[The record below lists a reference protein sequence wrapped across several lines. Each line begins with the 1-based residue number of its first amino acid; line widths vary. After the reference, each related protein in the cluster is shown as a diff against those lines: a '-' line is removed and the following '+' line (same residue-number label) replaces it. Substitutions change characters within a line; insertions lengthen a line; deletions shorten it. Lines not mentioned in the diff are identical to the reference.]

1 MLARED
7 VPSFNCCTSFDFVP
21 RRARLF
27 SLMALVALCVTGCG
41 STTGIVPVGPNT
53 YALSEMR
60 APVLGG
66 GEEARRIVMAKA
78 IEFCQE
84 QGLVFVPLDL
94 RPDGDPRTPYY
105 PTAFDATF
113 QCVAPKGGPAGGAG
127 LQTGP

>member
-1 MLARED
+1 MRARED
-7 VPSFNCCTSFDFVP
+7 APSFHSCSPFHVFP
-21 RRARLF
+21 RRMRVL

-41 STTGIVPVGPNT
+41 STTGIVPVGPDT

-66 GEEARRIVMAKA
+66 GLEARRIVMAKA
-78 IEFCQE
+78 IEFCQ
-84 QGLVFVPLDL
+84 QQRRVFMPLDL

-113 QCVAPKGGPAGGAG
+113 RCAAPNGPAGGAG